1 LCIELEQPTELHAM
15 ALVVTVEKHL
25 VEAGEAQNILITVE
39 LY

>member
-1 LCIELEQPTELHAM
+1 MELHEL

-25 VEAGEAQNILITVE
+25 VEAGEAQHFLITVE